1 MKIAFFSEIGSNDGI
16 EFPRNF
22 QNMRTDVAWAVSL
35 NAKIYSFT
43 PNKFPDIDLAIM
55 ICPKKDSNKC
65 FVFFERF
72 KGKCQFANMME
83 ANQSFWQNYSIDN
96 QIGYLNLLNQVD
108 HIFVHNEID
117 VKYFKGLIP
126 NKNVSV
132 MQSLM
137 IEDTIPQEAK
147 KFDQITR
154 SGVMIGGNFCEWYSG
169 IDSFI
174 IAQEFEESIYI
185 PSMGRKVDGEENI
198 EGLNHL
204 PYLNWSQWMIELS
217 KMKYAIHLMRTYA
230 AGTFSLNCARLK
242 IPCIGYDQL
251 DTQINLFPELSVKEG
266 DLVEARRMAKHL
278 KENQLFYNHVSEYA
292 FKKYNEIY
300 SENIFIEKFN
310 QTIKGVL

>member
-1 MKIAFFSEIGSNDGI
+1 MKIGFYTEN
-16 EFPRNF
+16 NF
-22 QNMRTDVAWAVSL
+22 EGYVPKNQSGRTDTSWMAVLSAYHCPFSNMSNSPNFDVGIIIVPKKNSGLAFKGYEHYKHKCLKWAV
-35 NAKIYSFT
+35 
-43 PNKFPDIDLAIM
+43 M
-55 ICPKKDSNKC
+55 
-65 FVFFERF
+65 
-72 KGKCQFANMME
+72 QE
-83 ANQSFWQNYSIDN
+83 ANQTYWQNYTIEN
-96 QIGYLNLLNQVD
+96 QINYLNLLNQVD

-126 NKNVSV
+126 DKKVSILP
-132 MQSLM
+132 SLM
-137 IEDTIPQEAK
+137 IDDAIPLAADK
-147 KFDQITR
+147 VDQNTR

-174 IAQEFEESIYI
+174 IAQEFEEPIYI
-185 PSMGRKVDGEENI
+185 PSMGRKADGEENI

-204 PYLNWSQWMIELS
+204 PYMNWSQWMIELS
-217 KMKYAIHLMRTYA
+217 KVKYAVHLMRTYA

-266 DLVEARRMAKHL
+266 DLVEARRIAKHL

-300 SENIFIEKFN
+300 SEKIFIEKFN